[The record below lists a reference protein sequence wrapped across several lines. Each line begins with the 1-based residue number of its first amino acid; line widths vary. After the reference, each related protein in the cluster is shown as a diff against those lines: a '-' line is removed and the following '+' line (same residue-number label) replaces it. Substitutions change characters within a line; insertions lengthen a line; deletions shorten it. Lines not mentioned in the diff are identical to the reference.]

1 MKRITLGLKRKFI
14 RVEKL
19 ETLLLFA
26 IKMWG
31 DQYVD
36 SDFYVYLMAIF
47 GLNSKLEHKLQFKQ

>member
-1 MKRITLGLKRKFI
+1 MGLKRKFI